1 MTLRSKFR
9 INQRDGTS
17 SRLLG
22 AAVIAVIGL
31 CTVPA
36 QAQMT
41 HVQPG
46 QPATGEPLPPVITQL
61 GQTPTAEPIPPPSP
75 LAGIEVLATP
85 YFWMPWV
92 GVGIKP
98 SDTRIPSASG
108 TVDFGQLFTHLTWV
122 PFMGE
127 VEFRDGPFGVI
138 TDYIHAPLR
147 AGVNTKNIVFS
158 GGTGG
163 VTIDAGT
170 AMFLYRA
177 LAQPE
182 QYVDVGL
189 GLRAWGLDGGITL
202 NQGLLPSFPVTRG
215 TAWADP
221 LIGARYHR
229 DLGNGFGATVY
240 GDVGGFGVGAHIDWQ
255 VLGTIDYAVRDWIDL
270 HAGFRDMGFN
280 YSLPRSNLYVNMYGP
295 ILGATFRF

>member
-1 MTLRSKFR
+1 MSTL
-9 INQRDGTS
+9 
-17 SRLLG
+17 SRVVVVAALMGLC
-22 AAVIAVIGL
+22 AFPVRAQLTYVQPAQAVIAQP
-31 CTVPA
+31 VP
-36 QAQMT
+36 
-41 HVQPG
+41 
-46 QPATGEPLPPVITQL
+46 PAVTQL
-61 GQTPTAEPIPPPSP
+61 GQAPAAQPALSVPSP

-85 YFWMPWV
+85 YFWMPWTNV
-92 GVGIKP
+92 GVKP
-98 SDTRIPSASG
+98 SDTRISSASG

-127 VEFRDGPFGVI
+127 VEFRDGPFGVM

-147 AGVNTKNIVFS
+147 AGVNTRNIVFS

-163 VTIDAGT
+163 VTIDTGT

-189 GLRAWGLDGGITL
+189 GLRAWGFDGGITL
-202 NQGLLPSFPVTRG
+202 NQGLLPSFNVTRG

-255 VLGTIDYAVRDWIDL
+255 ALVTVDYAVKDWIDL
-270 HAGFRDMGFN
+270 RAGFRDMGFN
-280 YSLPRSNLYVNMYGP
+280 YGLDRSNLYVNMYGP